1 MLILTMTTPSTLLTP
16 ARGHRTSL
24 EMLVSHT
31 HDHTPQCGLS
41 HSVILCWLG
50 KVERFREYPKLQEL
64 IRLKVSVVVVVVV
77 VVH

>member
-1 MLILTMTTPSTLLTP
+1 MTTPL
-16 ARGHRTSL
+16 
-24 EMLVSHT
+24 
-31 HDHTPQCGLS
+31 QCGLS